1 MKNDKLRFW
10 LIAALAVVIVA
21 AALTFTLNGDSK
33 PSAKSS
39 ADAPSYLFVYEGV
52 NAELKPNGDAGT
64 SFTLAVPIKS
74 EIDQVTWFTDRPYR
88 DAGHISF
95 KYFVSMFYES
105 SIDSFKVDP
114 PNVAI
119 STGGATIIAEMT
131 KPKIITLDNNQ
142 KAISATFIVIDDH
155 KDKDIKK
162 GKSMI
167 DAHSGRGLDNPRI
180 KKAMTLARVSVFVDN
195 GVNYSLSPAN
205 YDGAGV
211 GTSGVELQFEAGN
224 AGWKLLLLYIYKQAC
239 GAKVMRK
246 PSFSFL
252 LGGGNEPN

>member
-1 MKNDKLRFW
+1 MKNDKLRFS

-21 AALTFTLNGDSK
+21 AGLFFTINGDEK

-39 ADAPSYLFVYEGV
+39 ANAPSYLFVYEGE
-52 NAELKPNGDAGT
+52 NAEIKPIGDAGT

-74 EIDQVTWFTDRPYR
+74 EFNQVTWFTDRPYR
-88 DAGHISF
+88 DAGHISY

-105 SIDSFKVDP
+105 SSDSFKVNP

-119 STGGATIIAEMT
+119 SSGGATIIAEMT
-131 KPKIITLDNNQ
+131 KPKIITLGNNQ
-142 KAISATFIVIDDH
+142 KAISATFILIDDH
-155 KDKDIKK
+155 KEKAIKE

-167 DAHSGRGLDNPRI
+167 DTHSDRGLDNPRI

-205 YDGAGV
+205 YDGKGE
-211 GTSGVELQFEAGN
+211 GTSGNDLQFEAGN
-224 AGWKLLLLYIYKQAC
+224 AG
-239 GAKVMRK
+239 
-246 PSFSFL
+246 
-252 LGGGNEPN
+252 